1 MKENEYQKKLI
12 KTIKNKYPDCI
23 IMKEDASY
31 IQGLPDLI
39 ILKNKKWAT
48 LECKKSEKESHQ
60 PNQDYYVGKMN
71 QMSFSK
77 FIFPEN
83 ETEVLE
89 QLDLYFNS

>member
-60 PNQDYYVGKMN
+60 PNQDYYVDKMN